1 VDPQGEDMT
10 AAEAI
15 QVTPVLEARGLV
27 KRYGHVT
34 ALAGSDFD
42 LRPGEILAVIGD
54 NGAGK
59 STLIK
64 CLSGAT
70 VPDEGEILLDGAPVN
85 IRTPLEARGLGIET
99 VYQTLAVSPA
109 LDIADNLFLGRE
121 PRAPGLR
128 GRLLRKLDRG
138 RMRDEARKQMSELGL
153 MTIQDISQQV
163 ESLSGGQRQGVA
175 VARAAAFG
183 SRVIIMDEPTAALGV
198 KESAH
203 VLELILRV
211 RDSGLPVI
219 LISHNMPHVFE
230 VADRIHIH
238 RLGKRIA
245 VVTPQSHSMNE
256 VVALM
261 TGAAEPGAAEAAQAV
276 KEAAQ
281 RKTEPSLQPS
291 EG

>member
-1 VDPQGEDMT
+1 MSATQSPP
-10 AAEAI
+10 A
-15 QVTPVLEARGLV
+15 TPILEARGLV

-34 ALAGSDFD
+34 ALAGSDLD
-42 LRPGEILAVIGD
+42 LMPGEILAVIGD

-59 STLIK
+59 SSLIK
-64 CLSGAT
+64 CLSGAV
-70 VPDEGEILLDGAPVN
+70 VPDEGEILLDGRP
-85 IRTPLEARGLGIET
+85 IQMRTPIDARAHGIET

-121 PRAPGLR
+121 PRAPGVL
-128 GRLLRKLDRG
+128 GKVFRKLDRAK
-138 RMRDEARKQMSELGL
+138 MRAEAKRQMSELGI

-183 SRVIIMDEPTAALGV
+183 SKVIILDEPTAALGV

-203 VLELILRV
+203 VLELILKV
-211 RDSGLPVI
+211 RDSGIPVI

-238 RLGKRIA
+238 RLGRRIA
-245 VVTPQSHSMNE
+245 VVEPKTHTMNE
-256 VVALM
+256 VVAIM
-261 TGAAEPGAAEAAQAV
+261 TGATEPGAVGYEQVAKDQK
-276 KEAAQ
+276 KETA
-281 RKTEPSLQPS
+281 
-291 EG
+291 GHGH

>member
-1 VDPQGEDMT
+1 VDPEGEDMS
-10 AAEAI
+10 
-15 QVTPVLEARGLV
+15 VTPILEARGLI

-42 LRPGEILAVIGD
+42 LMPGEILAVIGD

-59 STLIK
+59 SSLIK
-64 CLSGAT
+64 CLSGAV
-70 VPDEGEILLDGAPVN
+70 VPDEGEILLDGTP
-85 IRTPLEARGLGIET
+85 IQMRTPIDARAYGIET
-99 VYQTLAVSPA
+99 VYQTLAVSPS

-121 PRAPGLR
+121 PRAAGPLGSIF
-128 GRLLRKLDRG
+128 RKLDKAK
-138 RMRDEARKQMSELGL
+138 MRAEAKKQMTELGI

-183 SRVIIMDEPTAALGV
+183 SKVIILDEPTAALGV

-203 VLELILRV
+203 VLELILKV
-211 RDSGLPVI
+211 RDSGIPVI

-238 RLGKRIA
+238 RLGQRIA
-245 VVTPQSHSMNE
+245 VVTPKSHTMNE
-256 VVALM
+256 AVAIM
-261 TGAAEPGAAEAAQAV
+261 TGATEPGAAVSAEKFTANA
-276 KEAAQ
+276 
-281 RKTEPSLQPS
+281 
-291 EG
+291 

>member
-1 VDPQGEDMT
+1 MT
-10 AAEAI
+10 VTDTSDGTAI
-15 QVTPVLEARGLV
+15 LEARGLV

-59 STLIK
+59 SSLIK
-64 CLSGAT
+64 CLSGAV
-70 VPDEGEILLDGAPVN
+70 VPDEGEILLDGKA
-85 IRTPLEARGLGIET
+85 IHMRTPIDARGYGIET
-99 VYQTLAVSPA
+99 VYQTLAVSPS

-121 PRAPGLR
+121 PRAPGIM
-128 GRLLRKLDRG
+128 GKVFRKLDRA
-138 RMRDEARKQMSELGL
+138 RMREEAAKQMTELGI
-153 MTIQDISQQV
+153 MTIQDITQQV

-183 SRVIIMDEPTAALGV
+183 SRVIILDEPTAALGV

-203 VLELILRV
+203 VLELILKV
-211 RDSGLPVI
+211 RDSGIPVI

-245 VVTPQSHSMNE
+245 VVTPKTHTMNE
-256 VVALM
+256 VVAIM
-261 TGAAEPGAAEAAQAV
+261 TGAAEPGAVGYDQVLKDAEREDPGHAAEALKTV
-276 KEAAQ
+276 KD
-281 RKTEPSLQPS
+281 R
-291 EG
+291 

>member
-1 VDPQGEDMT
+1 MTTNGQTPIIQG
-10 AAEAI
+10 
-15 QVTPVLEARGLV
+15 RGLV

-42 LRPGEILAVIGD
+42 LMPGEILAVIGD

-64 CLSGAT
+64 CLSGAV
-70 VPDEGEILLDGAPVN
+70 VPDEGEIRLDGEPVQM
-85 IRTPLEARGLGIET
+85 RTPLDARALGIET
-99 VYQTLAVSPA
+99 VYQTLAVSPS

-121 PRAPGLR
+121 PRAPGIL
-128 GRLLRKLDRG
+128 GKIFRKLDR
-138 RMRDEARKQMSELGL
+138 RKMREEARKQMTELGI

-211 RDSGLPVI
+211 RESGLPVI

-238 RLGKRIA
+238 RLGRRVA
-245 VVTPQSHSMNE
+245 VVTPKTHTMSE
-256 VVALM
+256 VVAIM
-261 TGAAEPGAAEAAQAV
+261 TGATEPGAAGYEQVIKDAGREDPGHAAEALKTV
-276 KEAAQ
+276 KE
-281 RKTEPSLQPS
+281 
-291 EG
+291 G